1 MNAQKFTQ
9 KSLEAIQEAQNIALE
24 HNSMQIEQ
32 EHLVCALLEQKDGL
46 IPQLMKKMGTDPDAL
61 LHAVEQRIEGLPGVT
76 GPGRESGKIYV
87 SGDVDQNLA
96 AAEREAGRMKD
107 EYVSVEHIMMAVLE
121 KPNTGMSRIFQQF
134 GVTKDQFLSVL
145 ATVRGNT
152 RVTSD
157 TPEETY
163 DSLSKY
169 GQDLVELAKNHK
181 LDPVI
186 GRDSEIR
193 NVIRILS
200 RKTKNNPVLIGEPGV
215 GKTAIAEGL
224 ALRIVRG
231 DVPNNL
237 KDRKLFSLD
246 MGSLIA
252 GAKFRGEFEERLKAV
267 LGEVKKSE
275 GKIILFIDEL
285 HTFVGAGKTEGSMD
299 AGNLLKPLLA
309 RGELHCIGATTL
321 DEYRQYIEKDP
332 ALERRFQPVLVDEP
346 SVADTISILRGLKE
360 RYEVFHGVKIQ
371 DQALIAA
378 ATLSNRYI
386 SDRFLPDKAI
396 DLVDEACA
404 MVRTEI
410 DSMPTELDEIS
421 RKIMQLEIEE
431 AALKKETDAL
441 SQEHLQELQKELAEL
456 RSQFKEMKAKWENEK
471 EAIGKVQKL
480 REEIDQVNGEI
491 EKAERSYDLNKLA
504 ELKYGRLP
512 ALQKELQEEERIAEE
527 GQSNASLL
535 HDKVTEE
542 EIAKIVG
549 RWTGIPVSKLMEGER
564 DKLLRLED
572 ILHQRVIGQDEAV
585 EKVTEAILR
594 SRAGIQDPDRPI
606 GSFLFLGP
614 TGVGKTELAKAL
626 AQTLFD
632 DERNMVRI
640 DMTEY
645 MEKYSVS
652 RLVGA
657 PPGYVGYEEGG
668 QLTEAVRRHPYS
680 VVLFDEVEKAHPDV
694 FNILLQV
701 LDDGRITDSQG
712 RTVDFKNTIIILTS
726 NLGSNYILEGI
737 NEKGE
742 ISGEARTM
750 VDGLLKQQFRP
761 EFLNRLDDIVFYK
774 PLTKDEITRIVDLMI
789 ADLQKRL
796 EEKQLTVELTQ
807 AAKDYVV
814 DSGYDPVYGARPLR
828 RFLQSKVETAI
839 AKAIISRDL
848 RPRTHLVVDYNGR
861 ELTVEPVTIMPREG

>member
-285 HTFVGAGKTEGSMD
+285 HTIVGAGKTEGSMD

-848 RPRTHLVVDYNGR
+848 RPRTHLVGDYNGR